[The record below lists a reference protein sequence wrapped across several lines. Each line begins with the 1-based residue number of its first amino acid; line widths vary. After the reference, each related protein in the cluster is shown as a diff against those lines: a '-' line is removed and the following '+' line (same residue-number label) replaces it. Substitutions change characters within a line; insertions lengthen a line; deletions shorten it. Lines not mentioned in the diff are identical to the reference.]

1 MQVSADHTDSLDEV
15 RAGQIVALHGLSS
28 VKTGDTLITPK
39 VWFAMISVKCSFN
52 PVIHIVQCMILIIT
66 RMLLTLC

>member
-15 RAGQIVALHGLSS
+15 RAGQIVALHGLTS

-39 VWFAMISVKCSFN
+39 VCFTTTSVKCSFN
-52 PVIHIVQCMILIIT
+52 TIILII
-66 RMLLTLC
+66 

>member
-15 RAGQIVALHGLSS
+15 RAGQIVALHGLTS

-39 VWFAMISVKCSFN
+39 VCFSTLSIECSCT
-52 PVIHIVQCMILIIT
+52 PLVHITQLMLLIII
-66 RMLLTLC
+66 RMLPILC